1 MSLAGKL
8 EDLKMPELLQVLAL
22 GEKSG
27 KLALSRPDGFGLI
40 VLRRGKI
47 IYAVCNGVRE
57 TVGHILTCRG
67 LIDDTTL
74 AKALERQYRSRK
86 EQRLGAILV
95 EMGALDAATVESVI
109 SEQTAKVIAELFT
122 WPGGFFRF
130 DAAEIPDHGEVEVDA
145 RDFLMSEG
153 VNGERV
159 ALDILLKLGAE
170 EEEPSRQQL
179 GKVAGTKGGPPT
191 AGDAAPAPPAS
202 LGAIVGSLHTPA
214 FRGEQTRSFLRAAAR
229 VVNRGVMFAVRR
241 NDLIGVGQFGL
252 GGDAEPPDSRVRR
265 LVVPLDEPSV
275 LGKAVASASLYRG
288 PLDDTPWNRRLWQQ
302 LGGGR
307 QPEVVVVPIVASGG
321 VAAVFYGD
329 NAPAGGRIGKTR
341 DLELLALV
349 AGAGLDSAF
358 HQRPAAAAPR

>member
-8 EDLKMPELLQVLAL
+8 EDLKVPELLQVLAL
-22 GEKSG
+22 GGKTG
-27 KLALSRPDGFGLI
+27 KLALTRPDGFGLI
-40 VLRRGKI
+40 VLRRGRI

-57 TVGHILTCRG
+57 TFGHILTCRG
-67 LIDDTTL
+67 LVDEKTL
-74 AKALERQYRSRK
+74 ANALERQHRSRK

-109 SEQTAKVIAELFT
+109 TEQTAKVIAELFA

-145 RDFLMSEG
+145 RDFLASDG
-153 VNGERV
+153 VDGERV
-159 ALDILLKLGAE
+159 AIDILVKLGAGREDMQQRFGKPPRKGGDILLGEDTA
-170 EEEPSRQQL
+170 
-179 GKVAGTKGGPPT
+179 PT
-191 AGDAAPAPPAS
+191 RTAS
-202 LGAIVGSLHTPA
+202 LGSIVGDVRTPA
-214 FRGEQTRSFLRAAAR
+214 FRGEETRAFLLAAAR
-229 VVNRGVMFAVRR
+229 IVNRGVLFVVRR

-252 GGDAEPPDSRVRR
+252 GGDAEPPDQRVRR
-265 LVVPLDEPSV
+265 LVVPLTEPSALAATV
-275 LGKAVASASLYRG
+275 TSRSLYRG

-329 NAPAGGRIGKTR
+329 NAPAGGRIVR
-341 DLELLALV
+341 SRNLEVLALE
-349 AGAGLDSAF
+349 AGAALDSAF
-358 HQRPAAAAPR
+358 HQQPPAAGPR